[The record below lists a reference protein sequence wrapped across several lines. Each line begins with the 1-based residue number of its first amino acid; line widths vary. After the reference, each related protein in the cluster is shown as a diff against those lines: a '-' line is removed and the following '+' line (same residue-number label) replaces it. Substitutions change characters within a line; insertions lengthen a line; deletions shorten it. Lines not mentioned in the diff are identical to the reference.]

1 MRTEYTKELIATK
14 PKNFSQT
21 KKEWEDEL
29 DHLLTQQINLL
40 VKKSGKMKY
49 TNT

>member
-21 KKEWEDEL
+21 KKEWEDEIY
-29 DHLLTQQINLL
+29 QYL
-40 VKKSGKMKY
+40 VD
-49 TNT
+49 NTE